1 MRSRWAVVWVVQNQ
15 YMDDVPVNRVKEFQA
30 KWTEFIT
37 TRRAELLRKIAQEKT
52 ISDALKAELEVAAD
66 EFKQT
71 WK

>member
-1 MRSRWAVVWVVQNQ
+1 VAVIWAVQNQ
-15 YMDDVPVNRVKEFQA
+15 FMDDVPVNRVKEFQA

-37 TRRAELLRKIAQEKT
+37 TRKAELLRKIIQEKVL
-52 ISDALKAELEVAAD
+52 SDALKVELKAAAE